1 MSPPTLVRFR
11 LYVAGQSPNSV
22 LALRNLRALCEQ
34 HLGARHEIEVIDVLR
49 NAGAALDDRI
59 LVTPTLLK
67 LSPAPT
73 CRIIGNLSQADVVLA
88 TLGLA
93 K

>member
-1 MSPPTLVRFR
+1 MKPPTLVRFR
-11 LYVAGQSPNSV
+11 LYIAGQSPNSV

-34 HLGARHEIEVIDVLR
+34 HLGGGHEIEVVDVLR
-49 NAGAALDDRI
+49 HAGAALDDRI

-67 LSPAPT
+67 LAPAPT

-93 K
+93 T